1 MKTRIDRRRFLA
13 LGAALAVGRHALAAA
28 PERSLS
34 LRNLHTEETL
44 STVYWADG
52 QYLADRVA
60 RVNHLLR
67 DHRSGEVAAMEP
79 RLLDLLFALSQKLEA
94 SGPIEI
100 ISGYRSPDTNALLA
114 ANSSGVAKGSL
125 HMQGMA
131 ADIRLPGRELVH
143 VREVALDL
151 KAGGVGYYPS
161 AGFVHVDVG
170 RVRAWGQG

>member
-1 MKTRIDRRRFLA
+1 MNTRIDRRRFLA
-13 LGAALAVGRHALAAA
+13 LGAVLAVGRPAFAAA

-44 STVYWADG
+44 STVYWAEG
-52 QYLADRVA
+52 QYLAA
-60 RVNHLLR
+60 PLTQINHLLR

-79 RLLDLLFALSQKLEA
+79 RLLDLLFALNQSLEA

-100 ISGYRSPDTNALLA
+100 VSGYRSPDTNALLA

-131 ADIRLPGRELVH
+131 ADIRIHGRELAQL
-143 VREVALDL
+143 REAALDL
-151 KAGGVGYYPS
+151 RAGGVGFYP
-161 AGFVHVDVG
+161 APGFVHVDVG
-170 RVRAWGQG
+170 RVRSWG